1 MFFEGVL
8 TPGKRAAVAAPA
20 ERAHT
25 SDSAMNRPMADH
37 ILYLPGEMASH
48 EILVWSDYI

>member
-8 TPGKRAAVAAPA
+8 TPGRRAASATPEPRARTS
-20 ERAHT
+20 ERIK
-25 SDSAMNRPMADH
+25 NRLVNLGPFSTVVV
-37 ILYLPGEMASH
+37 MASY

>member
-8 TPGKRAAVAAPA
+8 IPGRRAAAAAPVQ
-20 ERAHT
+20 RATT
-25 SDSAMNRPMADH
+25 SDTTMKRLVNLGTFSTFAGMA
-37 ILYLPGEMASH
+37 AH